1 MAALTAPYDARR
13 KDGELTL
20 YGINNNIEVFK
31 GGMAALAA
39 SGYVQAASD
48 TAGVLFVGVFAESVS
63 NLDGAVQPGQ
73 IQPAIGSPS
82 QNTNTLNGQPVGAAG
97 ALGARVYKEG
107 AFVFNK
113 AAAVQSDL
121 GKTALIVDDNT
132 VSVAATT
139 NNVACGKIVEIIDGS
154 HVRVR
159 IDLEVN

>member
-1 MAALTAPYDARR
+1 MAALTAPYDGQR
-13 KDGELTL
+13 KDGEMTL
-20 YGINNNIEVFK
+20 YPINNNIEVFK

-39 SGYVQAASD
+39 SGFVQPAAD
-48 TAGVLFVGVFAESVS
+48 AAGILFVGVFAESVS
-63 NLDGAVQPGQ
+63 NLDGAIQPGQ
-73 IQPAIGSPS
+73 IQQSIGSPGQS
-82 QNTNTLNGQPVGAAG
+82 FNTLNGQPIGNAG

-113 AAAVQSDL
+113 AAAVQTDL
-121 GKTALIVDDNT
+121 GKVALIVDDNT

-139 NNVACGKIVEIIDGS
+139 NNVPCGKIVEIIDGA